1 MNKVVFFVFYLIP
14 GLILAQY
21 QITIDAFVLDYETG
35 QPIEYSEVGFDKK
48 SIVTLTDNE
57 GKFQLLYNDEL
68 VEDNDLFM
76 IKANGY
82 KSLNINAGQVYKFL
96 RNTNKFYLKPESPA
110 KKWSAEFYT
119 NDDSEFL
126 YGKVFSVSGPIQG
139 ATIQIK
145 DKLIESKSD
154 FDGYFSIKA
163 KRNDILIVNYLGMD
177 EKQILVDDMEDVY
190 VLLKTSAEI
199 LDEVVL
205 NSSKVIDKDVET
217 GYGKK
222 NKDAMGFSASTIT
235 AKDISPAAISL
246 VDVIK
251 GKFNGVQVGSN
262 QDMSPTGNKATIY
275 VRGGSLSINNSA
287 SAIFDV
293 DGMIYTETPDFLDPQ
308 QIESITLLRS
318 IGATNKYG
326 SEGRGGVFI
335 IKMNVLA
342 RGSAEI
348 INSALVKGNDYIE
361 VLPIFTN
368 DSISSYYIKELKSA
382 KTFTD
387 AKRIY
392 EQQKK
397 YINTL
402 SVPYYFECYEYFSNW
417 NKIYAYSILTSLA
430 SLAKDNPK
438 ALKALAFK
446 MEEIGKIEDA
456 KIIYQYLLDIRPND
470 EQSYRDLA
478 LIYKELG
485 ENAMAIDL
493 YSKILKKQ
501 IPMVD
506 MLGLEET
513 IANEAAEIYFKNINN
528 EVSFPKF
535 PVSTLRGLF
544 PEYIWKD
551 FGYDY
556 RIVFDWT
563 DPNIEFNVQFVN
575 PKNKY
580 FNWSHTVIDS
590 KANMIDEIQ
599 YGYNTEE
606 FIIDD
611 SDKGEW
617 IINIENFT
625 IENKENPTYLKYTVF
640 KNYGRPN
647 QIKKLMVINLGEIK
661 QKMTLDKL
669 LYYN

>member
-1 MNKVVFFVFYLIP
+1 MKRILFFLYYLIP

-21 QITIDAFVLDYETG
+21 QITIDASVLDYETK
-35 QPIEYSEVGFDKK
+35 QPIEYSEVGFYHKD
-48 SIVTLTDNE
+48 IITLTDNE

-68 VEDNDLFM
+68 VDDQDLF
-76 IKANGY
+76 IVRANGY
-82 KSLNINAGQVYKFL
+82 QSLNITASQVYKFL
-96 RNTNKFYLKPESPA
+96 RNTNKFYLKPQQPKYS
-110 KKWSAEFYT
+110 WNAEFYDD
-119 NDDSEFL
+119 DDSEFL

-139 ATIQIK
+139 ATIRVK
-145 DKLIESKSD
+145 NKLIESKSD
-154 FDGYFSIKA
+154 FEGYFTIKA
-163 KRNDILIVNYLGMD
+163 KPNDILVVNYLGMD
-177 EKQILVDDMEDVY
+177 EKQILVDDMNDVY
-190 VLLKTSAEI
+190 VLLKTNAEI

-205 NSSKVIDKDVET
+205 NSSKAIDKEVDT
-217 GYGKK
+217 GFGKK
-222 NKDAMGFSASTIT
+222 NKDAVGFSTSTIT
-235 AKDISPAAISL
+235 AKDISPAAITL

-251 GKFNGVQVGSN
+251 GKFAGVQVGSN

-348 INSALVKGNDYIE
+348 INSALIKGNDYSE
-361 VLPIFTN
+361 VLPIYTN
-368 DSISSYYIKELKSA
+368 DSIDSYYINELKAA
-382 KTFTD
+382 KTFIE
-387 AKRIY
+387 AKTIY

-402 SVPYYFECYEYFSNW
+402 SVPYYFECYDYFSSW
-417 NKIYAYSILTSLA
+417 DRSYAYSILTGLA

-446 MEEIGKIEDA
+446 MEEIGKLEDA
-456 KIIYQYLLDIRPND
+456 KIIYQYLLDIRPSD

-485 ENAMAIDL
+485 ENAMAVDL
-493 YSKILKKQ
+493 YTKMLKKE

-513 IANEAAEIYFKNINN
+513 IANEAAEIYFKNKNKTYL
-528 EVSFPKF
+528 SRF
-535 PVSTLRGLF
+535 PVSRLRGLF
-544 PEYIWKD
+544 PEYIWKE

-611 SDKGEW
+611 SEKGDW

-625 IENKENPTYLKYTVF
+625 IENNENPTYLKYTVF

-647 QIKKLMVINLGEIK
+647 QIKKLRVINLSK
-661 QKMTLDKL
+661 LNQKITLDKL

>member
-1 MNKVVFFVFYLIP
+1 MKRILFFLYYLIP

-21 QITIDAFVLDYETG
+21 QITIDASVLDYETK
-35 QPIEYSEVGFDKK
+35 QPIEYSEVGFYHKD
-48 SIVTLTDNE
+48 IITLTDNE

-68 VEDNDLFM
+68 VDDQDLF
-76 IKANGY
+76 IVRANGY
-82 KSLNINAGQVYKFL
+82 QSLNITASQVYRFL
-96 RNTNKFYLKPESPA
+96 RNTNKFYLKPQQP
-110 KKWSAEFYT
+110 KYTWNAEFYDD
-119 NDDSEFL
+119 DDSEFL

-139 ATIQIK
+139 ATIRVK
-145 DKLIESKSD
+145 NKLIESKSD
-154 FDGYFSIKA
+154 FEGYFTIKA
-163 KRNDILIVNYLGMD
+163 KPNDILVVNYLGMD
-177 EKQILVDDMEDVY
+177 EKQILVDDMNDVY
-190 VLLKTSAEI
+190 VLLKTNAEI

-205 NSSKVIDKDVET
+205 NSSKAIDKEVDT
-217 GYGKK
+217 GFGKK
-222 NKDAMGFSASTIT
+222 NKDAVGFSTSTIT
-235 AKDISPAAISL
+235 AKDISPAAITL

-251 GKFNGVQVGSN
+251 GKFAGVQVGSN

-348 INSALVKGNDYIE
+348 INSALIKGNDYSE
-361 VLPIFTN
+361 VLPIYTN
-368 DSISSYYIKELKSA
+368 DSIDSYYINELKAA
-382 KTFTD
+382 KTFIE
-387 AKRIY
+387 AKTIY

-402 SVPYYFECYEYFSNW
+402 SVPYYFECYDYFSSW
-417 NKIYAYSILTSLA
+417 DRSYAYSILTSLA

-446 MEEIGKIEDA
+446 MEEIGKLEDA
-456 KIIYQYLLDIRPND
+456 KIIYQYLLDIRPSD

-485 ENAMAIDL
+485 ENAMAVDL
-493 YSKILKKQ
+493 YTKMLKKE

-513 IANEAAEIYFKNINN
+513 IANEAAEIYFKNKNKTYL
-528 EVSFPKF
+528 SRF
-535 PVSTLRGLF
+535 PVSRLRGLF
-544 PEYIWKD
+544 PEYIWKE

-611 SDKGEW
+611 SEKGDW

-625 IENKENPTYLKYTVF
+625 IENNENPTYLKYTVF

-647 QIKKLMVINLGEIK
+647 QIKKLRVINLSK
-661 QKMTLDKL
+661 LNQKITLDKL

>member
-1 MNKVVFFVFYLIP
+1 MKRILFFLYYLIP

-21 QITIDAFVLDYETG
+21 QITIDASVLDYETK
-35 QPIEYSEVGFDKK
+35 QPIEYSEVGFYHKD
-48 SIVTLTDNE
+48 IITLTDNE

-68 VEDNDLFM
+68 VDDQDLF
-76 IKANGY
+76 IVRANGY
-82 KSLNINAGQVYKFL
+82 QSLNITASQVYKFL
-96 RNTNKFYLKPESPA
+96 RNTNKFYLKPQQT
-110 KKWSAEFYT
+110 KYTWNAEFYDD
-119 NDDSEFL
+119 DDSEFL

-139 ATIQIK
+139 ATIRVK
-145 DKLIESKSD
+145 NKLIESKSD
-154 FDGYFSIKA
+154 FEGYFTIKA
-163 KRNDILIVNYLGMD
+163 KPNDILVVNYLGMD
-177 EKQILVDDMEDVY
+177 EKQILVDDMNDVY
-190 VLLKTSAEI
+190 VLLKTNAEI

-205 NSSKVIDKDVET
+205 NSSKAIDKEVDT
-217 GYGKK
+217 GFGKK
-222 NKDAMGFSASTIT
+222 NKDAVGFSTSTIT
-235 AKDISPAAISL
+235 AKDISPAAITL

-251 GKFNGVQVGSN
+251 GKFAGVQVGSN

-348 INSALVKGNDYIE
+348 INSALIKGNDYSE
-361 VLPIFTN
+361 VLPIYTN
-368 DSISSYYIKELKSA
+368 DSIDSYYINELKAA
-382 KTFTD
+382 KTFIE
-387 AKRIY
+387 AKTIY

-402 SVPYYFECYEYFSNW
+402 SVPYYFECYDYFSSW
-417 NKIYAYSILTSLA
+417 DRSYAYSILTSLA
-430 SLAKDNPK
+430 SIAKDNPK

-446 MEEIGKIEDA
+446 MEEIGKLEDA
-456 KIIYQYLLDIRPND
+456 KIIYQYLLDIRPSD

-485 ENAMAIDL
+485 ENAMAVDL
-493 YSKILKKQ
+493 YTKMLKKE

-513 IANEAAEIYFKNINN
+513 IANEAAEIYFKNKNKTYL
-528 EVSFPKF
+528 SRF
-535 PVSTLRGLF
+535 PVSRLRGLF
-544 PEYIWKD
+544 PEYIWKE

-611 SDKGEW
+611 SEKGDW

-625 IENKENPTYLKYTVF
+625 IENNENPTYLKYTVF

-647 QIKKLMVINLGEIK
+647 QIKKLRVINLSK
-661 QKMTLDKL
+661 LNQKITLDKL

>member
-1 MNKVVFFVFYLIP
+1 MKRILFFLYYLIP

-21 QITIDAFVLDYETG
+21 QITIDASVLDYETK
-35 QPIEYSEVGFDKK
+35 QPIEYSEVGFYHKD
-48 SIVTLTDNE
+48 IITLTDNE

-68 VEDNDLFM
+68 VDDQDLFVVR
-76 IKANGY
+76 ANGY
-82 KSLNINAGQVYKFL
+82 QSLNITASQVYKFL
-96 RNTNKFYLKPESPA
+96 RNTNKFYLKPQQPKYS
-110 KKWSAEFYT
+110 WNAEFYDD
-119 NDDSEFL
+119 DDSEFL

-139 ATIQIK
+139 ATIRVK
-145 DKLIESKSD
+145 NKLIESKSD
-154 FDGYFSIKA
+154 FEGYFTIKA
-163 KRNDILIVNYLGMD
+163 KPNDILVVNYLGMD
-177 EKQILVDDMEDVY
+177 EKQILVDDMNDVY
-190 VLLKTSAEI
+190 VLLKTNAEI

-205 NSSKVIDKDVET
+205 NSSKAIDKEVDT
-217 GYGKK
+217 GFGKK
-222 NKDAMGFSASTIT
+222 NKDAVGFSTSTIT
-235 AKDISPAAISL
+235 AKDISPAAITL

-251 GKFNGVQVGSN
+251 GKFAGVQVGSN

-348 INSALVKGNDYIE
+348 INSALIKGNDYSE
-361 VLPIFTN
+361 VLPIYTN
-368 DSISSYYIKELKSA
+368 DSIDSYYIKELKSA
-382 KTFTD
+382 KTFIE
-387 AKRIY
+387 AKTIY

-402 SVPYYFECYEYFSNW
+402 SVPYYFECYDYFSSW
-417 NKIYAYSILTSLA
+417 DRSYAYSILTSLA

-446 MEEIGKIEDA
+446 MEEIGKLEDA
-456 KIIYQYLLDIRPND
+456 KIIYQYLLDIRPSD

-485 ENAMAIDL
+485 ENAMAVDL
-493 YSKILKKQ
+493 YTKMLKKE

-513 IANEAAEIYFKNINN
+513 IANEAAEIYFKNKNKTYL
-528 EVSFPKF
+528 SRF
-535 PVSTLRGLF
+535 PVSRLRGLF
-544 PEYIWKD
+544 PEYIWKE

-611 SDKGEW
+611 SEKGDW

-625 IENKENPTYLKYTVF
+625 IENNENPTYLKYTVF

-647 QIKKLMVINLGEIK
+647 QIKKLRVINLSK
-661 QKMTLDKL
+661 LNQKITLDKL

>member
-1 MNKVVFFVFYLIP
+1 MKRILFFLYYLIP

-21 QITIDAFVLDYETG
+21 QITIDASVLDYETK
-35 QPIEYSEVGFDKK
+35 QPIEYSEVGFYHKD
-48 SIVTLTDNE
+48 IITLTDNE

-68 VEDNDLFM
+68 VDDQDLF
-76 IKANGY
+76 IVRANGY
-82 KSLNINAGQVYKFL
+82 QSLNITASQVYKFL
-96 RNTNKFYLKPESPA
+96 RNTNKFYLKPQQPKDS
-110 KKWSAEFYT
+110 WNAEFYDY
-119 NDDSEFL
+119 DDSEFL

-139 ATIQIK
+139 ATIRVK
-145 DKLIESKSD
+145 NKLIESKSD
-154 FDGYFSIKA
+154 FEGYFTIKA
-163 KRNDILIVNYLGMD
+163 KPNDILVVNYLGMD
-177 EKQILVDDMEDVY
+177 EKQILVDDMNDVY
-190 VLLKTSAEI
+190 VLLKTNAEI

-205 NSSKVIDKDVET
+205 NSSKAIDKEVDT
-217 GYGKK
+217 GFGKK
-222 NKDAMGFSASTIT
+222 NKDAVGFSTSTIT
-235 AKDISPAAISL
+235 AKDISPAAITL

-251 GKFNGVQVGSN
+251 GKFAGVQVGSN

-348 INSALVKGNDYIE
+348 INSALIKGNDYSE
-361 VLPIFTN
+361 VLPIYTN
-368 DSISSYYIKELKSA
+368 DSIDSYYIKELKSA
-382 KTFTD
+382 KTFIE
-387 AKRIY
+387 AKTIY

-402 SVPYYFECYEYFSNW
+402 SVPYYFECYDYFSSW
-417 NKIYAYSILTSLA
+417 DRSYAYSILTSLA

-446 MEEIGKIEDA
+446 MEEIGKLEDA
-456 KIIYQYLLDIRPND
+456 KIVYQYLLDIRPSD

-485 ENAMAIDL
+485 ENAMAVDL
-493 YSKILKKQ
+493 YTKMLKKE

-513 IANEAAEIYFKNINN
+513 IANEAAEIYFKNKNKTYL
-528 EVSFPKF
+528 SRF
-535 PVSTLRGLF
+535 PVSRLRGLF
-544 PEYIWKD
+544 PEYIWKE

-611 SDKGEW
+611 SEKGDW

-625 IENKENPTYLKYTVF
+625 IENNENPTYLKYTVF

-647 QIKKLMVINLGEIK
+647 QIKKLRVINLSK
-661 QKMTLDKL
+661 LNQKITLDKL

>member
-1 MNKVVFFVFYLIP
+1 MKRILFFLYYLIP
-14 GLILAQY
+14 GVILAQY
-21 QITIDAFVLDYETG
+21 QITIDASVLDYETK
-35 QPIEYSEVGFDKK
+35 QPIEYSEVGFYHKD
-48 SIVTLTDNE
+48 IITLTDNE

-68 VEDNDLFM
+68 VDDQDLF
-76 IKANGY
+76 IVRANGY
-82 KSLNINAGQVYKFL
+82 QSLNITASQVYKFL
-96 RNTNKFYLKPESPA
+96 RNTNKFYLKPQQPKYS
-110 KKWSAEFYT
+110 WNAEFYDD
-119 NDDSEFL
+119 DDSEFL

-139 ATIQIK
+139 ATIRVK
-145 DKLIESKSD
+145 NKLIESKSD
-154 FDGYFSIKA
+154 FEGYFTIKA
-163 KRNDILIVNYLGMD
+163 KPNDILVVNYLGMD
-177 EKQILVDDMEDVY
+177 EKQILVDDMNDVY
-190 VLLKTSAEI
+190 VLLKTNAEI

-205 NSSKVIDKDVET
+205 NSSKAIDKEVDT
-217 GYGKK
+217 GFGKK
-222 NKDAMGFSASTIT
+222 NKDAVGFSTSTIT
-235 AKDISPAAISL
+235 AKDISPAAITL

-251 GKFNGVQVGSN
+251 GKFAGVQVGSN

-348 INSALVKGNDYIE
+348 INSALIKGNDYSE
-361 VLPIFTN
+361 VLPIYTN
-368 DSISSYYIKELKSA
+368 DSIDSYYIKELKSA
-382 KTFTD
+382 KTFIE
-387 AKRIY
+387 AKTIY

-402 SVPYYFECYEYFSNW
+402 SVPYYFECYDYFSSW
-417 NKIYAYSILTSLA
+417 DRSYAYSILTSLA

-438 ALKALAFK
+438 ALKALEFK
-446 MEEIGKIEDA
+446 MEEIGKLEDA
-456 KIIYQYLLDIRPND
+456 KIIYQYLLDIRPSD

-485 ENAMAIDL
+485 ENAMAVDL
-493 YSKILKKQ
+493 YTKMLKKE

-513 IANEAAEIYFKNINN
+513 IANEAAEIYFKNKNKTYL
-528 EVSFPKF
+528 SRF
-535 PVSTLRGLF
+535 PVSRLRGLF
-544 PEYIWKD
+544 PEYIWKE

-611 SDKGEW
+611 SEKGDW

-625 IENKENPTYLKYTVF
+625 IENNENPTYLKYTVF

-647 QIKKLMVINLGEIK
+647 QIKKLRVINLSK
-661 QKMTLDKL
+661 LNQKITLDKL

>member
-1 MNKVVFFVFYLIP
+1 MKRILFFLYYLIP

-21 QITIDAFVLDYETG
+21 QITIDASVLDYETK
-35 QPIEYSEVGFDKK
+35 QPIEYSEVGFYHKD
-48 SIVTLTDNE
+48 IITLTDNE

-68 VEDNDLFM
+68 VDDQDLF
-76 IKANGY
+76 IVRANGY
-82 KSLNINAGQVYKFL
+82 QSLNITASQVYKFL
-96 RNTNKFYLKPESPA
+96 RNTNKFYLKPQQP
-110 KKWSAEFYT
+110 KDKWNAEFYDD
-119 NDDSEFL
+119 DDSEFL

-139 ATIQIK
+139 ATIRVK
-145 DKLIESKSD
+145 NKLIESKSD
-154 FDGYFSIKA
+154 FEGYFTIKA
-163 KRNDILIVNYLGMD
+163 KPNDILVVNYLGMD
-177 EKQILVDDMEDVY
+177 EKQILVDDMNDVY
-190 VLLKTSAEI
+190 VLLKTNAEI

-205 NSSKVIDKDVET
+205 NSSKAIDKEVDT
-217 GYGKK
+217 GFGKK
-222 NKDAMGFSASTIT
+222 NKDAVGFSTSTIT
-235 AKDISPAAISL
+235 AKDISPAAITL

-251 GKFNGVQVGSN
+251 GKFAGVQVGSN

-348 INSALVKGNDYIE
+348 INSALIKGNDYSE
-361 VLPIFTN
+361 VLPIYTN
-368 DSISSYYIKELKSA
+368 DSIDSYYIKELKSA
-382 KTFTD
+382 KTFIE
-387 AKRIY
+387 AKTIY

-402 SVPYYFECYEYFSNW
+402 SVPYYFECYDYFSSW
-417 NKIYAYSILTSLA
+417 DRSYAYSILTSLA

-446 MEEIGKIEDA
+446 MEEIGKLEDA
-456 KIIYQYLLDIRPND
+456 KIIYQYLLDIRPSD

-485 ENAMAIDL
+485 ENAMAVDL
-493 YSKILKKQ
+493 YTKMLKKE

-513 IANEAAEIYFKNINN
+513 IANEAAEIYFKNKNKTYL
-528 EVSFPKF
+528 SRF
-535 PVSTLRGLF
+535 PVSRLRGLF
-544 PEYIWKD
+544 PEYIWKE

-611 SDKGEW
+611 SEKGDW

-625 IENKENPTYLKYTVF
+625 IENNENPTYLKYTVF

-647 QIKKLMVINLGEIK
+647 QIKKLRVINLSK
-661 QKMTLDKL
+661 LNQKITLDKL

>member
-1 MNKVVFFVFYLIP
+1 MKRILFFLYYLIP

-21 QITIDAFVLDYETG
+21 QITIDASVLDYETK
-35 QPIEYSEVGFDKK
+35 QPIEYSEVGFYHKD
-48 SIVTLTDNE
+48 IITLTDNE

-68 VEDNDLFM
+68 IDDQDLF
-76 IKANGY
+76 IVRANGY
-82 KSLNINAGQVYKFL
+82 QSLNITASHVYKFL
-96 RNTNKFYLKPESPA
+96 RNTNKFYLKPQQARDS
-110 KKWSAEFYT
+110 WNAEFYDD
-119 NDDSEFL
+119 DDSEFL

-139 ATIQIK
+139 ATIRVK
-145 DKLIESKSD
+145 NKLIESKSD
-154 FDGYFSIKA
+154 FEGYFTIKA
-163 KRNDILIVNYLGMD
+163 KPNDILVVNYLGMD
-177 EKQILVDDMEDVY
+177 EKQILVDDMNDVY
-190 VLLKTSAEI
+190 VLLKTNAEI

-205 NSSKVIDKDVET
+205 NSSKAIDKEVDT
-217 GYGKK
+217 GFGKK
-222 NKDAMGFSASTIT
+222 NKDAVGFSTSTIT
-235 AKDISPAAISL
+235 AKDISPAAITL

-251 GKFNGVQVGSN
+251 GKFAGVQVGSN

-348 INSALVKGNDYIE
+348 INSALIKGNDYSE
-361 VLPIFTN
+361 VLPIYTN
-368 DSISSYYIKELKSA
+368 DSIDSYYIKELKAA
-382 KTFTD
+382 KTFIE
-387 AKRIY
+387 AKTIY
-392 EQQKK
+392 EKQKK

-402 SVPYYFECYEYFSNW
+402 SVPYYFECYDYFSSW
-417 NKIYAYSILTSLA
+417 DRSYAYSILTSLA

-446 MEEIGKIEDA
+446 MEEIGKLEDA
-456 KIIYQYLLDIRPND
+456 KIIYQYLLDIRPSD

-485 ENAMAIDL
+485 ENAMAVDL
-493 YSKILKKQ
+493 YTKMLKKE

-513 IANEAAEIYFKNINN
+513 IANEAAEIYFKNKNKTYL
-528 EVSFPKF
+528 SRF
-535 PVSTLRGLF
+535 PVSRLRGLF
-544 PEYIWKD
+544 PEYIWKE

-611 SDKGEW
+611 SEKGDW

-625 IENKENPTYLKYTVF
+625 IENNENPTYLKYTVF

-647 QIKKLMVINLGEIK
+647 QIKKLRVINLSK
-661 QKMTLDKL
+661 LNQKITLDKL

>member
-1 MNKVVFFVFYLIP
+1 MKRILFFLYYLIP

-21 QITIDAFVLDYETG
+21 QITIDASVLDYETK
-35 QPIEYSEVGFDKK
+35 QPIEYSEVGFYHKD
-48 SIVTLTDNE
+48 IITLTDNE

-68 VEDNDLFM
+68 VDDQDLFVVR
-76 IKANGY
+76 ANGY
-82 KSLNINAGQVYKFL
+82 QSLNITASQVYKFL
-96 RNTNKFYLKPESPA
+96 RNTNKFYLKPQQT
-110 KKWSAEFYT
+110 KYTWNAEFYDD
-119 NDDSEFL
+119 DDSEFL

-139 ATIQIK
+139 ATIRVK
-145 DKLIESKSD
+145 NKLIESKSD
-154 FDGYFSIKA
+154 FEGYFTIKA
-163 KRNDILIVNYLGMD
+163 KPNDILVVNYLGMD
-177 EKQILVDDMEDVY
+177 EKQILVDDMNDVY
-190 VLLKTSAEI
+190 VLLKTNAEI

-205 NSSKVIDKDVET
+205 NSSKAIDKEVDT
-217 GYGKK
+217 GFGKK
-222 NKDAMGFSASTIT
+222 NKDAVGFSTSTIT
-235 AKDISPAAISL
+235 AKDISPAAITL

-251 GKFNGVQVGSN
+251 GKFAGVQVGSN

-348 INSALVKGNDYIE
+348 INSALIKGNDYSE
-361 VLPIFTN
+361 VLPIYTN
-368 DSISSYYIKELKSA
+368 DSIDSYYIKELKSA
-382 KTFTD
+382 KTFIE
-387 AKRIY
+387 AKTIY

-402 SVPYYFECYEYFSNW
+402 SVPSFFECYDYFSSW
-417 NKIYAYSILTSLA
+417 DRSYAYSILTSLA

-446 MEEIGKIEDA
+446 MEEIGKLEDA
-456 KIIYQYLLDIRPND
+456 KIIYQYLLDIRPSD

-485 ENAMAIDL
+485 ENAMAVDL
-493 YSKILKKQ
+493 YTKMLKKE

-513 IANEAAEIYFKNINN
+513 IANEAAEIYFKNKNKTYL
-528 EVSFPKF
+528 SRF
-535 PVSTLRGLF
+535 PVSRLRGLF
-544 PEYIWKD
+544 PEYIWKE

-611 SDKGEW
+611 SEKGDW

-625 IENKENPTYLKYTVF
+625 IENNENPTYLKYTVF

-647 QIKKLMVINLGEIK
+647 QIKKLRVINLSK
-661 QKMTLDKL
+661 LNQKITLDKL

>member
-1 MNKVVFFVFYLIP
+1 MKRILFFLYYLIP

-21 QITIDAFVLDYETG
+21 QITIDASVLDYETK
-35 QPIEYSEVGFDKK
+35 QPIEYSEVGFYHKD
-48 SIVTLTDNE
+48 IITLTDNE

-68 VEDNDLFM
+68 IDDQDLF
-76 IKANGY
+76 IVRANGY
-82 KSLNINAGQVYKFL
+82 KSLNINASQVYKFL
-96 RNTNKFYLKPESPA
+96 RNTNKFYLKPQQP
-110 KKWSAEFYT
+110 KYTWNAEFYDD
-119 NDDSEFL
+119 DDSEFL

-139 ATIQIK
+139 ATIRVK
-145 DKLIESKSD
+145 NKLIESKSD
-154 FDGYFSIKA
+154 FEGYFTIKA
-163 KRNDILIVNYLGMD
+163 KPNDILVVNYLGMD
-177 EKQILVDDMEDVY
+177 EKQILVDDMNDVY
-190 VLLKTSAEI
+190 VLLKTNAEI

-205 NSSKVIDKDVET
+205 NSSKAIDKEVDT
-217 GYGKK
+217 GFGKK
-222 NKDAMGFSASTIT
+222 NKDAVGFSTSTIT
-235 AKDISPAAISL
+235 AKDISPAAITL

-251 GKFNGVQVGSN
+251 GKFAGVQVGSN

-348 INSALVKGNDYIE
+348 INSALIKGNDYSE
-361 VLPIFTN
+361 VLPIYTN
-368 DSISSYYIKELKSA
+368 DSIDSYYIKELKSA
-382 KTFTD
+382 KTFIE
-387 AKRIY
+387 AKTIY

-402 SVPYYFECYEYFSNW
+402 SVPYYFECYDYFSSW
-417 NKIYAYSILTSLA
+417 DRSYAYSILTSLA

-446 MEEIGKIEDA
+446 MEEIGKLEDA
-456 KIIYQYLLDIRPND
+456 KIIYQYLLDIRPSD

-485 ENAMAIDL
+485 ENAMAVDL
-493 YSKILKKQ
+493 YTKMLKKE

-513 IANEAAEIYFKNINN
+513 IANEAAEIYFKNKNKTYL
-528 EVSFPKF
+528 SRF
-535 PVSTLRGLF
+535 PVSRLRGLF
-544 PEYIWKD
+544 PEYIWKE

-611 SDKGEW
+611 SEKGDW

-625 IENKENPTYLKYTVF
+625 IENNENPTYLKYTVF

-647 QIKKLMVINLGEIK
+647 QIKKLRVINLSK
-661 QKMTLDKL
+661 LNQKITLDKL

>member
-1 MNKVVFFVFYLIP
+1 MKRILFFLYYLIP

-21 QITIDAFVLDYETG
+21 QITIDASVLDYETK
-35 QPIEYSEVGFDKK
+35 QPIEYSEVGFYHKD
-48 SIVTLTDNE
+48 IITLTDNE

-68 VEDNDLFM
+68 VDDQDLFVVR
-76 IKANGY
+76 ANGY
-82 KSLNINAGQVYKFL
+82 QSLNITASQVYKFL
-96 RNTNKFYLKPESPA
+96 RNTNKFNLKPQQPKHS
-110 KKWSAEFYT
+110 WNRDFYDY
-119 NDDSEFL
+119 DDSEFL

-139 ATIQIK
+139 ATIRVK
-145 DKLIESKSD
+145 NKLIESKSD
-154 FDGYFSIKA
+154 FEGYFTIKA
-163 KRNDILIVNYLGMD
+163 KPNDILVVNYLGMD
-177 EKQILVDDMEDVY
+177 EKQILVDDMNDVY
-190 VLLKTSAEI
+190 VLLKTNAEI

-205 NSSKVIDKDVET
+205 NSSKAIDKEVDT
-217 GYGKK
+217 GFGKK
-222 NKDAMGFSASTIT
+222 NKDAVGFSTSTIT
-235 AKDISPAAISL
+235 AKDISPAAITL

-251 GKFNGVQVGSN
+251 GKFAGVQVGSN

-348 INSALVKGNDYIE
+348 INSALIKGNDYSE
-361 VLPIFTN
+361 VLPIYTN
-368 DSISSYYIKELKSA
+368 DSIDSYYINELKAA
-382 KTFTD
+382 KTFIE
-387 AKRIY
+387 AKTIY
-392 EQQKK
+392 EHQKK

-402 SVPYYFECYEYFSNW
+402 SVPYYFECYDYFSSW
-417 NKIYAYSILTSLA
+417 DRSYAYSILTSLA
-430 SLAKDNPK
+430 SLAKDNTK

-446 MEEIGKIEDA
+446 MEEIGKLEDA
-456 KIIYQYLLDIRPND
+456 KIIYQYLLDIRPSD

-485 ENAMAIDL
+485 ENAMAVDL
-493 YSKILKKQ
+493 YTKMLKKE

-513 IANEAAEIYFKNINN
+513 IANEAAEIYFKNKNKTYL
-528 EVSFPKF
+528 SRF
-535 PVSTLRGLF
+535 PVSRLRGLF
-544 PEYIWKD
+544 PEYIWKE

-611 SDKGEW
+611 SEKGDW

-625 IENKENPTYLKYTVF
+625 IENNENPTYLKYTVF

-647 QIKKLMVINLGEIK
+647 QIKKLRVINLSK
-661 QKMTLDKL
+661 LNQKITLDKL

>member
-1 MNKVVFFVFYLIP
+1 MKRILFFLYYLIP

-21 QITIDAFVLDYETG
+21 QITIDASVLDYETK
-35 QPIEYSEVGFDKK
+35 QPIEYSEVGFYHKD
-48 SIVTLTDNE
+48 IITLTDNE

-68 VEDNDLFM
+68 VDDQDLF
-76 IKANGY
+76 IVRANGY
-82 KSLNINAGQVYKFL
+82 QSLNITASQVYKFL
-96 RNTNKFYLKPESPA
+96 RNTNKFYLKPQKPKDS
-110 KKWSAEFYT
+110 WNTDFYDD
-119 NDDSEFL
+119 DDSEFL

-139 ATIQIK
+139 ATIRVK
-145 DKLIESKSD
+145 NKLIESKSD
-154 FDGYFSIKA
+154 FEGYFTIKA
-163 KRNDILIVNYLGMD
+163 KPNDILVVNYLGMD
-177 EKQILVDDMEDVY
+177 EKQILVDDMNDVY
-190 VLLKTSAEI
+190 VLLKTNAEI

-205 NSSKVIDKDVET
+205 NSSKAIDKEVDT
-217 GYGKK
+217 GFGKK
-222 NKDAMGFSASTIT
+222 NKDAVGFSTSTIT
-235 AKDISPAAISL
+235 AKDISPAAITL

-251 GKFNGVQVGSN
+251 GKFAGVQVGSN

-348 INSALVKGNDYIE
+348 INSALIKGNDYSE
-361 VLPIFTN
+361 VLPIYTN
-368 DSISSYYIKELKSA
+368 DSIDSYYIKELKSA
-382 KTFTD
+382 KTFIE
-387 AKRIY
+387 AKTIY

-402 SVPYYFECYEYFSNW
+402 SVPYYFECYDYFSSW
-417 NKIYAYSILTSLA
+417 DRSYAYSILTSLA

-446 MEEIGKIEDA
+446 MEEIGKLEDA
-456 KIIYQYLLDIRPND
+456 KIIYQYLLDIRPSD

-485 ENAMAIDL
+485 ENAMAVDL
-493 YSKILKKQ
+493 YTKMLKKE

-513 IANEAAEIYFKNINN
+513 IANEAAEIYFKNKNKTYL
-528 EVSFPKF
+528 SRF
-535 PVSTLRGLF
+535 PVSRLRGLF
-544 PEYIWKD
+544 PEYIWKE

-611 SDKGEW
+611 SEKGDW

-625 IENKENPTYLKYTVF
+625 IENNENPTYLKYTVF

-647 QIKKLMVINLGEIK
+647 QIKKLRVINLSK
-661 QKMTLDKL
+661 LNQKITLDKL

>member
-1 MNKVVFFVFYLIP
+1 MKRILFFLYYLIP

-21 QITIDAFVLDYETG
+21 QITIDASVLDYETK
-35 QPIEYSEVGFDKK
+35 QPIEYSEVGFYHKD
-48 SIVTLTDNE
+48 IITLTDNE

-68 VEDNDLFM
+68 VDDQDLFVVR
-76 IKANGY
+76 ANGY
-82 KSLNINAGQVYKFL
+82 QSLNITASQVYKFL
-96 RNTNKFYLKPESPA
+96 RNTNKFYLKPQQPKYS
-110 KKWSAEFYT
+110 WNAEFYDD
-119 NDDSEFL
+119 DDSEFL

-139 ATIQIK
+139 ATIRVK
-145 DKLIESKSD
+145 NKLIESKSD
-154 FDGYFSIKA
+154 FEGYFTIKA
-163 KRNDILIVNYLGMD
+163 KPNDILVVNYLGMD
-177 EKQILVDDMEDVY
+177 EKQILVDDMNDVY
-190 VLLKTSAEI
+190 VLLKTNAEI

-205 NSSKVIDKDVET
+205 NSSKAIDKEVDT
-217 GYGKK
+217 GFGKK
-222 NKDAMGFSASTIT
+222 NKDAVGFSTSTIT
-235 AKDISPAAISL
+235 AKDISPAAITL

-251 GKFNGVQVGSN
+251 GKFAGVQVGSN

-348 INSALVKGNDYIE
+348 INSALIKGNDYSE
-361 VLPIFTN
+361 VLPIYTN
-368 DSISSYYIKELKSA
+368 DSIDSYYINELKAA
-382 KTFTD
+382 KTFIE
-387 AKRIY
+387 AKTIY

-402 SVPYYFECYEYFSNW
+402 SVPYYFECYDYFSSW
-417 NKIYAYSILTSLA
+417 DRSYAYSILTSLA

-446 MEEIGKIEDA
+446 MEEIGKLEDA
-456 KIIYQYLLDIRPND
+456 KIIYQYLLDIRPSD

-485 ENAMAIDL
+485 ENAMAVDL
-493 YSKILKKQ
+493 YTKMLKKE

-513 IANEAAEIYFKNINN
+513 IANEAAEIYFKNKNKTYL
-528 EVSFPKF
+528 SRF
-535 PVSTLRGLF
+535 PVSRLRGLF
-544 PEYIWKD
+544 PEYIWKE

-611 SDKGEW
+611 SEKGDW

-625 IENKENPTYLKYTVF
+625 IENNENPTYLKYTVF

-647 QIKKLMVINLGEIK
+647 QIKKLRVINLSK
-661 QKMTLDKL
+661 LNQKITLDKL

>member
-1 MNKVVFFVFYLIP
+1 
-14 GLILAQY
+14 
-21 QITIDAFVLDYETG
+21 
-35 QPIEYSEVGFDKK
+35 
-48 SIVTLTDNE
+48 
-57 GKFQLLYNDEL
+57 
-68 VEDNDLFM
+68 
-76 IKANGY
+76 
-82 KSLNINAGQVYKFL
+82 
-96 RNTNKFYLKPESPA
+96 
-110 KKWSAEFYT
+110 
-119 NDDSEFL
+119 
-126 YGKVFSVSGPIQG
+126 
-139 ATIQIK
+139 
-145 DKLIESKSD
+145 
-154 FDGYFSIKA
+154 
-163 KRNDILIVNYLGMD
+163 MD
-177 EKQILVDDMEDVY
+177 EKQILVDDMNDVY
-190 VLLKTSAEI
+190 VLLKTNAEI

-205 NSSKVIDKDVET
+205 NSSKAIDKEVDT
-217 GYGKK
+217 GFGKK
-222 NKDAMGFSASTIT
+222 NKDAVGFSTSTIT
-235 AKDISPAAISL
+235 AKDISPAAITL

-251 GKFNGVQVGSN
+251 GKFAGVQVGSN

-348 INSALVKGNDYIE
+348 INSALIKGNDYSE
-361 VLPIFTN
+361 VLPIYTN
-368 DSISSYYIKELKSA
+368 DSIDSYYINELKAA
-382 KTFTD
+382 KTFIE
-387 AKRIY
+387 AKTIY

-402 SVPYYFECYEYFSNW
+402 SVPYYFECYDYFSSLDRS
-417 NKIYAYSILTSLA
+417 YAYSILTSLA

-446 MEEIGKIEDA
+446 MEEIGKLEDA
-456 KIIYQYLLDIRPND
+456 KIIYQYLLDIRPSD

-485 ENAMAIDL
+485 ENAMAVDL
-493 YSKILKKQ
+493 YTKMLKKE

-513 IANEAAEIYFKNINN
+513 IANEAAEIYFKNKNKTYL
-528 EVSFPKF
+528 SRF
-535 PVSTLRGLF
+535 PVSRLRGLF
-544 PEYIWKD
+544 PEYIWKE

-611 SDKGEW
+611 SEKGDW

-625 IENKENPTYLKYTVF
+625 IENNENPTYLKYTVF

-647 QIKKLMVINLGEIK
+647 QIKKLRVINLSK
-661 QKMTLDKL
+661 LNQKITLDKL

>member
-1 MNKVVFFVFYLIP
+1 VKRILFFLYYLIP

-21 QITIDAFVLDYETG
+21 QITIDASVLDYETK
-35 QPIEYSEVGFDKK
+35 QPIEYSEVGFYHKD
-48 SIVTLTDNE
+48 IITLTDNE

-68 VEDNDLFM
+68 VDDQDLF
-76 IKANGY
+76 IVRANGY
-82 KSLNINAGQVYKFL
+82 QSLNITASQVYKFL
-96 RNTNKFYLKPESPA
+96 RNTNKFYLKPQQPKYS
-110 KKWSAEFYT
+110 WNAEFYDD
-119 NDDSEFL
+119 DDSEFL

-139 ATIQIK
+139 ATIRVK
-145 DKLIESKSD
+145 NKLIESKSD
-154 FDGYFSIKA
+154 FEGYFTIKA
-163 KRNDILIVNYLGMD
+163 KPNDILVVNYLGMD
-177 EKQILVDDMEDVY
+177 EKQILVDDMNDVY
-190 VLLKTSAEI
+190 VLLKTNAEI

-205 NSSKVIDKDVET
+205 NSSKAIDKEVDT
-217 GYGKK
+217 GFGKK
-222 NKDAMGFSASTIT
+222 NKDAVGFSTSTIT
-235 AKDISPAAISL
+235 AKDISPAAITL

-251 GKFNGVQVGSN
+251 GKFAGVQVGSN

-348 INSALVKGNDYIE
+348 INSALIKGNDYSE
-361 VLPIFTN
+361 VLPIYTN
-368 DSISSYYIKELKSA
+368 DSIDSYYIKELKSA
-382 KTFTD
+382 KTFIE
-387 AKRIY
+387 AKTIY

-402 SVPYYFECYEYFSNW
+402 SVPYYFECYDYFSSW
-417 NKIYAYSILTSLA
+417 DRSYAYSILTSLA

-446 MEEIGKIEDA
+446 MEEIGKLEDA
-456 KIIYQYLLDIRPND
+456 KIIYQYLLDIRPSD

-485 ENAMAIDL
+485 ENAMAVDL
-493 YSKILKKQ
+493 YTKMLKKE

-513 IANEAAEIYFKNINN
+513 IANEAAEIYFKNKNKTYL
-528 EVSFPKF
+528 SRF
-535 PVSTLRGLF
+535 PVSRLRGLF
-544 PEYIWKD
+544 PEYIWKE

-611 SDKGEW
+611 SEKGDW

-625 IENKENPTYLKYTVF
+625 IENNENPTYLKYTVF

-647 QIKKLMVINLGEIK
+647 QIKKLRVINLSK
-661 QKMTLDKL
+661 LNQKITLDKL

>member
-1 MNKVVFFVFYLIP
+1 MKRILFFLYYLIP

-21 QITIDAFVLDYETG
+21 QITIDASVLDYETK
-35 QPIEYSEVGFDKK
+35 QPIEYSEVGFYHKD
-48 SIVTLTDNE
+48 IITLTDNE

-68 VEDNDLFM
+68 VDDQDLF
-76 IKANGY
+76 IVRANGY
-82 KSLNINAGQVYKFL
+82 QSLNITASQVYKFL
-96 RNTNKFYLKPESPA
+96 RNTNKFYLKPQQT
-110 KKWSAEFYT
+110 KYTWNAEFYDD
-119 NDDSEFL
+119 DDSEFL

-139 ATIQIK
+139 ATIRVK
-145 DKLIESKSD
+145 NKLIESKSD
-154 FDGYFSIKA
+154 FEGYFTIKA
-163 KRNDILIVNYLGMD
+163 KPNDILVVNYLGMD
-177 EKQILVDDMEDVY
+177 EKQILVDDMNDVY
-190 VLLKTSAEI
+190 VLLKTNAEI

-205 NSSKVIDKDVET
+205 NSSKAIDKEVDT
-217 GYGKK
+217 GFGKK
-222 NKDAMGFSASTIT
+222 NKDAVGFSTSTIT
-235 AKDISPAAISL
+235 AKDISPAAITL

-251 GKFNGVQVGSN
+251 GKFAGVQVGSN

-348 INSALVKGNDYIE
+348 INSALIKGNDYSE
-361 VLPIFTN
+361 VLPIYTN
-368 DSISSYYIKELKSA
+368 DSIDSYYIKELKSA
-382 KTFTD
+382 KTFIE
-387 AKRIY
+387 AKTIY

-402 SVPYYFECYEYFSNW
+402 SVPYYFECYDYFSRW
-417 NKIYAYSILTSLA
+417 DRSYAYSILTSLA

-446 MEEIGKIEDA
+446 MEEIGKLEDA
-456 KIIYQYLLDIRPND
+456 KIIYQYLLDIRPSD

-485 ENAMAIDL
+485 ENAMAVDL
-493 YSKILKKQ
+493 YTKMLKKE

-513 IANEAAEIYFKNINN
+513 IANEAAEIYFKNKNKTYL
-528 EVSFPKF
+528 SRF
-535 PVSTLRGLF
+535 PVSRLRGLF
-544 PEYIWKD
+544 PEYIWKE

-611 SDKGEW
+611 SEKGDW

-625 IENKENPTYLKYTVF
+625 IENNENPTYLKYTVF

-647 QIKKLMVINLGEIK
+647 QIKKLRVINLSK
-661 QKMTLDKL
+661 LNQKITLDKL

>member
-1 MNKVVFFVFYLIP
+1 MKRILFFLYYLIP

-21 QITIDAFVLDYETG
+21 QITIDASVLDYETK
-35 QPIEYSEVGFDKK
+35 QPIEYSEVGFYHKDV
-48 SIVTLTDNE
+48 ITLTDNQ

-68 VEDNDLFM
+68 IDDQDLF
-76 IKANGY
+76 IVRANGY
-82 KSLNINAGQVYKFL
+82 QSLNINAGQVYKFL
-96 RNTNKFYLKPESPA
+96 RNTNKFYLKPQQPKYS
-110 KKWSAEFYT
+110 WNAEFYDD
-119 NDDSEFL
+119 DDSEFL

-139 ATIQIK
+139 ATIRVK
-145 DKLIESKSD
+145 NKLIESKSD
-154 FDGYFSIKA
+154 FEGYFTIKA
-163 KRNDILIVNYLGMD
+163 KPNDILVVNYLGMD
-177 EKQILVDDMEDVY
+177 EKQILVDDMNDVY
-190 VLLKTSAEI
+190 VLLKTNAEI

-205 NSSKVIDKDVET
+205 NSSKAIDKEVDT
-217 GYGKK
+217 GFGKK
-222 NKDAMGFSASTIT
+222 NKDAVGFSTSTIT
-235 AKDISPAAISL
+235 AKDISPAAITL

-251 GKFNGVQVGSN
+251 GKFAGVQVGSN

-348 INSALVKGNDYIE
+348 INSALIKGNDYSE
-361 VLPIFTN
+361 VLPIYTN
-368 DSISSYYIKELKSA
+368 DSIDSYYINELKAA
-382 KTFTD
+382 KTFIE
-387 AKRIY
+387 AKTIY

-402 SVPYYFECYEYFSNW
+402 SVPYYFECYDYFSSW
-417 NKIYAYSILTSLA
+417 DRSYAYSILTSLA

-446 MEEIGKIEDA
+446 MEEIGKLEDA
-456 KIIYQYLLDIRPND
+456 KIIYQYLLDIRPSD

-485 ENAMAIDL
+485 ENAMAVDL
-493 YSKILKKQ
+493 YTKMLKKE

-513 IANEAAEIYFKNINN
+513 IANEAAEIYFKNKNKTYL
-528 EVSFPKF
+528 SRF
-535 PVSTLRGLF
+535 PVSRLRGLF
-544 PEYIWKD
+544 PEYIWKE

-611 SDKGEW
+611 SEKGDW

-625 IENKENPTYLKYTVF
+625 IENNENPTYLKYTVF

-647 QIKKLMVINLGEIK
+647 QIKKLRVINLSK
-661 QKMTLDKL
+661 LNQKITLDKL

>member
-1 MNKVVFFVFYLIP
+1 MKRILFFLYYLIP

-21 QITIDAFVLDYETG
+21 QITIDASVLDYETK
-35 QPIEYSEVGFDKK
+35 QPIEYSEVGFYHKD
-48 SIVTLTDNE
+48 IITLTDNE

-68 VEDNDLFM
+68 VDDQDLF
-76 IKANGY
+76 IVRANGY
-82 KSLNINAGQVYKFL
+82 QSLNITASQVYRFL
-96 RNTNKFYLKPESPA
+96 RNTNKFYLKPQQP
-110 KKWSAEFYT
+110 KDKWNAEFYDD
-119 NDDSEFL
+119 DDSEFL

-139 ATIQIK
+139 ATIRVK
-145 DKLIESKSD
+145 NKLIESKSD
-154 FDGYFSIKA
+154 FEGYFTIKA
-163 KRNDILIVNYLGMD
+163 KPNDILVVNYLGMD
-177 EKQILVDDMEDVY
+177 EKQILVDDMNDVY
-190 VLLKTSAEI
+190 VLLKTNAEI

-205 NSSKVIDKDVET
+205 NSSKAIDKEVDT
-217 GYGKK
+217 GFGKK
-222 NKDAMGFSASTIT
+222 NKDAVGFSTSTIT
-235 AKDISPAAISL
+235 AKDISPAAITL

-251 GKFNGVQVGSN
+251 GKFAGVQVGSN

-308 QIESITLLRS
+308 QIESINLLRS

-335 IKMNVLA
+335 IKMNEVA

-348 INSALVKGNDYIE
+348 INSALIKGNDYSE
-361 VLPIFTN
+361 VLPIYTN
-368 DSISSYYIKELKSA
+368 DSIDSYYIKELKSA
-382 KTFTD
+382 KTFIE
-387 AKRIY
+387 AKTIY

-402 SVPYYFECYEYFSNW
+402 SVPYYFECYDYFSSW
-417 NKIYAYSILTSLA
+417 DRSYAYSILTSLA
-430 SLAKDNPK
+430 SLAKDNTK

-446 MEEIGKIEDA
+446 MEEIGKLEDA
-456 KIIYQYLLDIRPND
+456 KIIYQYLLDIRPSD

-485 ENAMAIDL
+485 ENAMAVDL
-493 YSKILKKQ
+493 YTKMLKKE

-513 IANEAAEIYFKNINN
+513 IANEAAEIYFKNKNKTYL
-528 EVSFPKF
+528 SRF
-535 PVSTLRGLF
+535 PVSRLRGLF
-544 PEYIWKD
+544 PEYIWKE

-611 SDKGEW
+611 SEKGDW

-625 IENKENPTYLKYTVF
+625 IENNENPTYLKYTVF

-647 QIKKLMVINLGEIK
+647 QIKKLRVINLSK
-661 QKMTLDKL
+661 LNQKITLDKL

>member
-1 MNKVVFFVFYLIP
+1 MKRILFFLYYLIP

-21 QITIDAFVLDYETG
+21 QITIDASVLDYETK
-35 QPIEYSEVGFDKK
+35 QPIEYSEVGFYHKD
-48 SIVTLTDNE
+48 IITLTDNE

-68 VEDNDLFM
+68 VDDQDLFVVR
-76 IKANGY
+76 ANGY
-82 KSLNINAGQVYKFL
+82 QSLNITASQVYKFL
-96 RNTNKFYLKPESPA
+96 RNTNKFYLKPQQPKYS
-110 KKWSAEFYT
+110 WNAEFYDD
-119 NDDSEFL
+119 DDSEFL

-139 ATIQIK
+139 ATIRVK
-145 DKLIESKSD
+145 NKLIESKSD
-154 FDGYFSIKA
+154 FEGYFTIKA
-163 KRNDILIVNYLGMD
+163 KPNDILVVNYLGMD
-177 EKQILVDDMEDVY
+177 EKQILVDDMNDVY
-190 VLLKTSAEI
+190 VLLKTNAEI

-205 NSSKVIDKDVET
+205 NSSKAIDKEVDT
-217 GYGKK
+217 GFGKK
-222 NKDAMGFSASTIT
+222 NKDAVGFSTSTIT
-235 AKDISPAAISL
+235 AKDISPAAITL

-251 GKFNGVQVGSN
+251 GKFAGVQVGSN

-348 INSALVKGNDYIE
+348 INSALIKGNDYSE
-361 VLPIFTN
+361 VLPIYTN
-368 DSISSYYIKELKSA
+368 DSIDSYYINELKAA
-382 KTFTD
+382 KTFIE
-387 AKRIY
+387 AKTIY

-402 SVPYYFECYEYFSNW
+402 SVPYYFECYDYFSSW
-417 NKIYAYSILTSLA
+417 DRSYAYSILTSLA

-446 MEEIGKIEDA
+446 MEEIGKLEDA
-456 KIIYQYLLDIRPND
+456 KIIYQYLLDIRPSD

-485 ENAMAIDL
+485 ENAMAVDL
-493 YSKILKKQ
+493 YTKMLKKE

-513 IANEAAEIYFKNINN
+513 IANEAAEIYFKNKNKTYL
-528 EVSFPKF
+528 SRF
-535 PVSTLRGLF
+535 PVSRLRGLF
-544 PEYIWKD
+544 PEYIWKE

-611 SDKGEW
+611 SEKGDW

-625 IENKENPTYLKYTVF
+625 IEDNENPTYLKYTVF

-647 QIKKLMVINLGEIK
+647 QIKKLRVINLSK
-661 QKMTLDKL
+661 LNQKITLDKL

>member
-1 MNKVVFFVFYLIP
+1 MKRILFFLYYLIP

-21 QITIDAFVLDYETG
+21 QITIDASVLDYETK
-35 QPIEYSEVGFDKK
+35 QPIEYSEVGFYHKD
-48 SIVTLTDNE
+48 IITLTDNE

-68 VEDNDLFM
+68 VDDQDLFVVR
-76 IKANGY
+76 ANGY
-82 KSLNINAGQVYKFL
+82 QSLNITASQVYKFL
-96 RNTNKFYLKPESPA
+96 RNTNKFYLKPQQPKDS
-110 KKWSAEFYT
+110 WNAEFYDD
-119 NDDSEFL
+119 DDSEFL

-139 ATIQIK
+139 ATIRVK
-145 DKLIESKSD
+145 NKLIESKSD
-154 FDGYFSIKA
+154 FEGYFTIKA
-163 KRNDILIVNYLGMD
+163 KPNDILVVNYLGMD
-177 EKQILVDDMEDVY
+177 EKQILVDDMNDVY
-190 VLLKTSAEI
+190 VLLKTNAEI

-205 NSSKVIDKDVET
+205 NSSKAIDKEVDT
-217 GYGKK
+217 GFGKK
-222 NKDAMGFSASTIT
+222 NKDAVGFSTSTIT
-235 AKDISPAAISL
+235 AKDISPAAITL

-251 GKFNGVQVGSN
+251 GKFAGVQVGSN

-348 INSALVKGNDYIE
+348 INSALIKGNDYSE
-361 VLPIFTN
+361 VLPIYTN
-368 DSISSYYIKELKSA
+368 DSIDSYYINELKAA
-382 KTFTD
+382 KTFIE
-387 AKRIY
+387 AKTIY

-402 SVPYYFECYEYFSNW
+402 SVPYYFECYDYFSSW
-417 NKIYAYSILTSLA
+417 DRSYAYSILTSLA

-446 MEEIGKIEDA
+446 MEEIGKLEDA
-456 KIIYQYLLDIRPND
+456 KIIYQYLLDIRPSD

-485 ENAMAIDL
+485 ENAMAVDL
-493 YSKILKKQ
+493 YTKMLKKE

-513 IANEAAEIYFKNINN
+513 IANEAAEIYFKNKNKTYL
-528 EVSFPKF
+528 SRF
-535 PVSTLRGLF
+535 PVSRLRGLF
-544 PEYIWKD
+544 PEYIWKE

-611 SDKGEW
+611 SEKGDW

-625 IENKENPTYLKYTVF
+625 IENNENPTYLKYTVF

-647 QIKKLMVINLGEIK
+647 QIKKLRVINLSK
-661 QKMTLDKL
+661 LNQKITLDKL

>member
-1 MNKVVFFVFYLIP
+1 MKRILFFLYYLIP
-14 GLILAQY
+14 GVILAQY
-21 QITIDAFVLDYETG
+21 QITIDASVLDYETK
-35 QPIEYSEVGFDKK
+35 QPIEYSEVGFYHKD
-48 SIVTLTDNE
+48 IITLTDNE

-68 VEDNDLFM
+68 IDDQDFFIVR
-76 IKANGY
+76 ANGY
-82 KSLNINAGQVYKFL
+82 QSLNITASQVYKFL
-96 RNTNKFYLKPESPA
+96 RNTNKFYLKPQQPKYS
-110 KKWSAEFYT
+110 WNAEFYDD
-119 NDDSEFL
+119 DDSEFL

-139 ATIQIK
+139 ATIRVK
-145 DKLIESKSD
+145 NKLIESKSD
-154 FDGYFSIKA
+154 FEGYFTIKA
-163 KRNDILIVNYLGMD
+163 KPNDILVVNYLGMD
-177 EKQILVDDMEDVY
+177 EKQILVDDMNDVY
-190 VLLKTSAEI
+190 VLLKTNAEI

-205 NSSKVIDKDVET
+205 NSSKAIDKEVDT
-217 GYGKK
+217 GFGKK
-222 NKDAMGFSASTIT
+222 NKDAVGFSTSTIT
-235 AKDISPAAISL
+235 AKDISPAAITL

-251 GKFNGVQVGSN
+251 GKFAGVQVGSN

-348 INSALVKGNDYIE
+348 INSALIKGNDYSE
-361 VLPIFTN
+361 VLPIYTN
-368 DSISSYYIKELKSA
+368 DSIDSYYIKELKSA
-382 KTFTD
+382 KTFIE
-387 AKRIY
+387 AKTIY

-402 SVPYYFECYEYFSNW
+402 SVPYYFECYDYFSNW
-417 NKIYAYSILTSLA
+417 DRSYAYSILTGLA

-446 MEEIGKIEDA
+446 MEELGKLEDA
-456 KIIYQYLLDIRPND
+456 KIVYQYLLDIRPSD

-485 ENAMAIDL
+485 ENAIAVDL
-493 YSKILKKQ
+493 YTKILKKE

-513 IANEAAEIYFKNINN
+513 IANEAAEIYFKNKNKTYASIL
-528 EVSFPKF
+528 
-535 PVSTLRGLF
+535 PVSKLRGLF

-611 SDKGEW
+611 SEKGDW

-625 IENKENPTYLKYTVF
+625 IENNENPTYLKYTVF

-647 QIKKLMVINLGEIK
+647 QIKKLRVINLSK
-661 QKMTLDKL
+661 LNQKITLDKL

>member
-1 MNKVVFFVFYLIP
+1 MPL
-14 GLILAQY
+14 Q
-21 QITIDAFVLDYETG
+21 
-35 QPIEYSEVGFDKK
+35 
-48 SIVTLTDNE
+48 VTAD
-57 GKFQLLYNDEL
+57 QL
-68 VEDNDLFM
+68 
-76 IKANGY
+76 
-82 KSLNINAGQVYKFL
+82 YKFL
-96 RNTNKFYLKPESPA
+96 RNTNKFYLK
-110 KKWSAEFYT
+110 
-119 NDDSEFL
+119 NDDSSNNWDTEFYLDDNTEFL
-126 YGKVFSVSGPIQG
+126 FGKVFSVSGPIQG
-139 ATIQIK
+139 ATVRIK
-145 DKLIESKSD
+145 NTLIESKSD
-154 FDGYFSIKA
+154 FEGYFSIKA
-163 KRNDILIVNYLGMD
+163 KLNDILIVNYLGMD
-177 EKQILVDDMEDVY
+177 EKQIFIEDLDDVY

-205 NSSKVIDKDVET
+205 NSTKKSDNKVDT

-222 NKDAMGFSASTIT
+222 NKDAMGFSASTLT
-235 AKDISPAAISL
+235 SKDISPAAISI

-251 GKFNGVQVGSN
+251 GKFAGVQVGSN
-262 QDMSPTGNKATIY
+262 QDMSSTGNKQRIY

-318 IGATNKYG
+318 LGATNKYG

-348 INSALVKGNDYIE
+348 VDSALVKGNDYTE
-361 VLPIFTN
+361 ELPGIVK
-368 DSISSYYIKELKSA
+368 DSIDSYYINELKASKSFIEA
-382 KTFTD
+382 KKIFNN
-387 AKRIY
+387 
-392 EQQKK
+392 QKT
-397 YINTL
+397 YVNTL
-402 SVPYYFECYEYFSNW
+402 SIPYYFECYNYFSKW
-417 NKIYAYSILTSLA
+417 NKNFAYSILTALA
-430 SLAKDNPK
+430 PLAKNNPK

-446 MEEIGKIEDA
+446 MEEIGKLEDA
-456 KIIYQYLLDIRPND
+456 KIVYQYLMKIRPND

-478 LIYKELG
+478 LIYKELQDFP
-485 ENAMAIDL
+485 MATEL
-493 YSKILKKQ
+493 YSKILNKS
-501 IPMVD
+501 ISAVD

-513 IANEAAEIYFKNINN
+513 IANEAAEMYFNN
-528 EVSFPKF
+528 KSKAYLSKF
-535 PVSTLRGLF
+535 PVNNLKGLF
-544 PEYIWKD
+544 PEYIWNS

-590 KANMIDEIQ
+590 RDNMIDEIQ

-617 IINIENFT
+617 LINIENFT
-625 IENKENPTYLKYTVF
+625 IENQDNPTYLKYTVY

-647 QIKKLMVINLGEIK
+647 QIKKVMVINLSEVK
-661 QKMTLDKL
+661 QKINLDKL
-669 LYYN
+669 MYYN

>member
-1 MNKVVFFVFYLIP
+1 MKRILFFLYYLIP

-21 QITIDAFVLDYETG
+21 QITIDASVLDYETK
-35 QPIEYSEVGFDKK
+35 QPIEYSEVGFYHKD
-48 SIVTLTDNE
+48 IITLTDNE

-68 VEDNDLFM
+68 VDDQDLF
-76 IKANGY
+76 IVRANGY
-82 KSLNINAGQVYKFL
+82 QSLNITASQVYKFL
-96 RNTNKFYLKPESPA
+96 RNTNKFYLKPQQS
-110 KKWSAEFYT
+110 KYSWNAEFYDD
-119 NDDSEFL
+119 DDSEFL

-139 ATIQIK
+139 ATIRVK
-145 DKLIESKSD
+145 NKLIESKSD
-154 FDGYFSIKA
+154 FEGYFTIKA
-163 KRNDILIVNYLGMD
+163 KPNDILVVNYLGMD
-177 EKQILVDDMEDVY
+177 EKQILVDDMNDVY
-190 VLLKTSAEI
+190 VLLKTNAEI

-205 NSSKVIDKDVET
+205 NSSKAIDKEVDT
-217 GYGKK
+217 GFGKK
-222 NKDAMGFSASTIT
+222 NKDAVGFSTSTIT
-235 AKDISPAAISL
+235 AKDISPAAITL

-251 GKFNGVQVGSN
+251 GKFAGVQVGSN

-348 INSALVKGNDYIE
+348 INSALIKGNDYSE
-361 VLPIFTN
+361 VLPIYTN
-368 DSISSYYIKELKSA
+368 DSIDSYYIKELKAA
-382 KTFTD
+382 KTFIE
-387 AKRIY
+387 AKTIY

-402 SVPYYFECYEYFSNW
+402 SVPYYFECYDYFSSW
-417 NKIYAYSILTSLA
+417 DRSYAYSILTSLA

-446 MEEIGKIEDA
+446 MEEIGKLEDA
-456 KIIYQYLLDIRPND
+456 KIIYQYLLDIRPSD

-485 ENAMAIDL
+485 ENAMAVDL
-493 YSKILKKQ
+493 YTKMLKKE

-513 IANEAAEIYFKNINN
+513 IANEAAEIYFKNKNKTYL
-528 EVSFPKF
+528 SRF
-535 PVSTLRGLF
+535 PVSRLRGLF
-544 PEYIWKD
+544 PEYIWKE

-611 SDKGEW
+611 SEKGDW

-625 IENKENPTYLKYTVF
+625 IENNENPTYLKYTVF

-647 QIKKLMVINLGEIK
+647 QIKKLRVINLSK
-661 QKMTLDKL
+661 LNQKITLDKL

>member
-1 MNKVVFFVFYLIP
+1 MKRILFFLYYLIP

-21 QITIDAFVLDYETG
+21 QITIDASVLDYETK
-35 QPIEYSEVGFDKK
+35 QPIEYSEVGFYHKD
-48 SIVTLTDNE
+48 IITLTDNE

-68 VEDNDLFM
+68 VDDQDLF
-76 IKANGY
+76 IVRANGY
-82 KSLNINAGQVYKFL
+82 QSLNITASQVYKFL
-96 RNTNKFYLKPESPA
+96 RNTNKFYLKPQEP
-110 KKWSAEFYT
+110 KDKWNAEFYDD
-119 NDDSEFL
+119 DDSEFL

-139 ATIQIK
+139 ATIRVK
-145 DKLIESKSD
+145 NKLIESKSD
-154 FDGYFSIKA
+154 FEGYFTIKA
-163 KRNDILIVNYLGMD
+163 KPNDILVVNYLGMD
-177 EKQILVDDMEDVY
+177 EKQILVDDMNDVY
-190 VLLKTSAEI
+190 VLLKTNAEI

-205 NSSKVIDKDVET
+205 NSSKAIDKEVDT
-217 GYGKK
+217 GFGKK
-222 NKDAMGFSASTIT
+222 NKDAVGFSTSTIT
-235 AKDISPAAISL
+235 AKDISPAAITL

-251 GKFNGVQVGSN
+251 GKFAGVQVGSN

-348 INSALVKGNDYIE
+348 INSALIKGNDYSE
-361 VLPIFTN
+361 VLPIYTN
-368 DSISSYYIKELKSA
+368 DSIDSYYIKELKAA
-382 KTFTD
+382 KTFIE
-387 AKRIY
+387 AKTIY

-402 SVPYYFECYEYFSNW
+402 SVPYYFECYDYFSSW
-417 NKIYAYSILTSLA
+417 DRSYAYSILTSLA

-446 MEEIGKIEDA
+446 MEEIGKLEDA
-456 KIIYQYLLDIRPND
+456 KIIYQYLLDIRPSD

-485 ENAMAIDL
+485 ENAMAVDL
-493 YSKILKKQ
+493 YTKMLKKE

-513 IANEAAEIYFKNINN
+513 IANEAAEIYFKNKNKTYL
-528 EVSFPKF
+528 SRF
-535 PVSTLRGLF
+535 PVSRLRGLF
-544 PEYIWKD
+544 PEYIWKE

-611 SDKGEW
+611 SEKGDW

-625 IENKENPTYLKYTVF
+625 IENNENPTYLKYTVF

-647 QIKKLMVINLGEIK
+647 QIKKLRVINLSK
-661 QKMTLDKL
+661 LNQKITLDKL

>member
-1 MNKVVFFVFYLIP
+1 MKRILFFLYYLIP

-21 QITIDAFVLDYETG
+21 QITIDASVLDYETK
-35 QPIEYSEVGFDKK
+35 QPIEYSEVGFYHKD
-48 SIVTLTDNE
+48 IITLTDNE

-68 VEDNDLFM
+68 VDDQDLF
-76 IKANGY
+76 IVRANGY
-82 KSLNINAGQVYKFL
+82 QSLNITASQVYKFL
-96 RNTNKFYLKPESPA
+96 RNTNKFYLKPQQPKDS
-110 KKWSAEFYT
+110 WNAEFYDD
-119 NDDSEFL
+119 DDSEFL

-139 ATIQIK
+139 ATIRVK
-145 DKLIESKSD
+145 NKLIESKSD
-154 FDGYFSIKA
+154 FEGYFTIKA
-163 KRNDILIVNYLGMD
+163 KPNDILVVNYLGMD
-177 EKQILVDDMEDVY
+177 EKQIIVYDMNDVY
-190 VLLKTSAEI
+190 VLLKTNAEI

-205 NSSKVIDKDVET
+205 NSSKAIDKEVDT
-217 GYGKK
+217 GFGKK
-222 NKDAMGFSASTIT
+222 NKDAVGFSTSTIT
-235 AKDISPAAISL
+235 AKDISPAAITL

-251 GKFNGVQVGSN
+251 GKFAGVQVGSN

-348 INSALVKGNDYIE
+348 INSALIKGNDYSE
-361 VLPIFTN
+361 VLPIYTN
-368 DSISSYYIKELKSA
+368 DSIDSYYIKELKSA
-382 KTFTD
+382 KTFIE
-387 AKRIY
+387 AKTIY

-402 SVPYYFECYEYFSNW
+402 SVPYYFECYDYFSSW
-417 NKIYAYSILTSLA
+417 DRSYAYSILTSLA

-446 MEEIGKIEDA
+446 MEEIGKLEDA
-456 KIIYQYLLDIRPND
+456 KIVYQYLLDIRPSD

-485 ENAMAIDL
+485 ENAMAVDL
-493 YSKILKKQ
+493 YTKMLKKE

-513 IANEAAEIYFKNINN
+513 IANEAAEIYFKNKNKTYL
-528 EVSFPKF
+528 SRF
-535 PVSTLRGLF
+535 PVSRLRGLF
-544 PEYIWKD
+544 PEYIWKE

-611 SDKGEW
+611 SEKGDW

-625 IENKENPTYLKYTVF
+625 IENNENPTYLKYTVF

-647 QIKKLMVINLGEIK
+647 QIKKLRVINLSK
-661 QKMTLDKL
+661 LNQKITLDKL

>member
-1 MNKVVFFVFYLIP
+1 M
-14 GLILAQY
+14 
-21 QITIDAFVLDYETG
+21 
-35 QPIEYSEVGFDKK
+35 
-48 SIVTLTDNE
+48 
-57 GKFQLLYNDEL
+57 
-68 VEDNDLFM
+68 
-76 IKANGY
+76 
-82 KSLNINAGQVYKFL
+82 
-96 RNTNKFYLKPESPA
+96 
-110 KKWSAEFYT
+110 
-119 NDDSEFL
+119 
-126 YGKVFSVSGPIQG
+126 
-139 ATIQIK
+139 
-145 DKLIESKSD
+145 
-154 FDGYFSIKA
+154 
-163 KRNDILIVNYLGMD
+163 
-177 EKQILVDDMEDVY
+177 
-190 VLLKTSAEI
+190 
-199 LDEVVL
+199 
-205 NSSKVIDKDVET
+205 
-217 GYGKK
+217 
-222 NKDAMGFSASTIT
+222 
-235 AKDISPAAISL
+235 
-246 VDVIK
+246 DVIK
-251 GKFNGVQVGSN
+251 GKFAGVQVGSN

-293 DGMIYTETPDFLDPQ
+293 DGMIYTDTPDFLDPQ

-348 INSALVKGNDYIE
+348 INSALIKGNDYSE
-361 VLPIFTN
+361 VLPIYTN
-368 DSISSYYIKELKSA
+368 DSIDSYYIKELKAA
-382 KTFTD
+382 KTFIE
-387 AKRIY
+387 AKTIY

-402 SVPYYFECYEYFSNW
+402 SVPYYFECYDYFSSW
-417 NKIYAYSILTSLA
+417 DRSYAYSILTSLA

-446 MEEIGKIEDA
+446 MEEIGKLEDA
-456 KIIYQYLLDIRPND
+456 KIIYQYLLDISPSD

-485 ENAMAIDL
+485 ENAMAVDL
-493 YSKILKKQ
+493 YTKMLKKE

-513 IANEAAEIYFKNINN
+513 IANEAAEIYFKNKNKTYL
-528 EVSFPKF
+528 SRF
-535 PVSTLRGLF
+535 PVSRLRGLF
-544 PEYIWKD
+544 PEYIWKE

-590 KANMIDEIQ
+590 KANKIDEIQ
-599 YGYNTEE
+599 YVYNTEE

-611 SDKGEW
+611 SEKGDW

-625 IENKENPTYLKYTVF
+625 IENNENPTYLKYTVF

-647 QIKKLMVINLGEIK
+647 QIKKLRVINLSK
-661 QKMTLDKL
+661 LNQKITLDKL

>member
-1 MNKVVFFVFYLIP
+1 MKRILFFLYYLIP

-21 QITIDAFVLDYETG
+21 QITIDASVLDYETK
-35 QPIEYSEVGFDKK
+35 QPIEYSEVGFYHKD
-48 SIVTLTDNE
+48 IITLTDNE

-68 VEDNDLFM
+68 VDDQDLFVVR
-76 IKANGY
+76 ANGY
-82 KSLNINAGQVYKFL
+82 QSLNITASQVYKFL
-96 RNTNKFYLKPESPA
+96 RNTNKFYLKPQQPKYS
-110 KKWSAEFYT
+110 WNAEFYDD
-119 NDDSEFL
+119 DDSEFL

-139 ATIQIK
+139 ATIRVK
-145 DKLIESKSD
+145 NKLIESKSD
-154 FDGYFSIKA
+154 FEGYFTIKA
-163 KRNDILIVNYLGMD
+163 KPNDILVVNYLGMD
-177 EKQILVDDMEDVY
+177 EKQILVDDMNDVY
-190 VLLKTSAEI
+190 VLLKTNAEI

-205 NSSKVIDKDVET
+205 NSSKAIDKEVDT
-217 GYGKK
+217 GFGKK
-222 NKDAMGFSASTIT
+222 NKDAVGFSTSTIT
-235 AKDISPAAISL
+235 AKDISPAAITL

-251 GKFNGVQVGSN
+251 GKFAGVQVGSN

-348 INSALVKGNDYIE
+348 INSALIKGNDYSE
-361 VLPIFTN
+361 VLPIYTN
-368 DSISSYYIKELKSA
+368 DSIDSYYINELKAA
-382 KTFTD
+382 KTFIE
-387 AKRIY
+387 AKTIY

-402 SVPYYFECYEYFSNW
+402 SVPYYFECYDYFSSW
-417 NKIYAYSILTSLA
+417 DRSYAYSILTSLA

-446 MEEIGKIEDA
+446 MEEIGKLEDA
-456 KIIYQYLLDIRPND
+456 KIIYQYLLDIRPSD

-485 ENAMAIDL
+485 ENAMAVDL
-493 YSKILKKQ
+493 YTKMLKKE

-513 IANEAAEIYFKNINN
+513 IANEAAEIYFKNKNKTYL
-528 EVSFPKF
+528 SRF
-535 PVSTLRGLF
+535 PVSRLRGLF
-544 PEYIWKD
+544 PEYIWKE

-580 FNWSHTVIDS
+580 FNWSHTVIDC

-611 SDKGEW
+611 SEKGDW

-625 IENKENPTYLKYTVF
+625 IENNENPTYLKYTVF

-647 QIKKLMVINLGEIK
+647 QIKKLRVINLSK
-661 QKMTLDKL
+661 LNQKITLDKL

>member
-1 MNKVVFFVFYLIP
+1 MKRILFFLYYLIP

-21 QITIDAFVLDYETG
+21 QITIDASVLDYETK
-35 QPIEYSEVGFDKK
+35 QPIEYSEVGFYHKD
-48 SIVTLTDNE
+48 IITLTDNE

-68 VEDNDLFM
+68 VDDQDLF
-76 IKANGY
+76 IVRANGY
-82 KSLNINAGQVYKFL
+82 QSLNITASQVYKFL
-96 RNTNKFYLKPESPA
+96 RNTNKFYLKPQQPKYS
-110 KKWSAEFYT
+110 WNAEFYDD
-119 NDDSEFL
+119 DDSEFL

-139 ATIQIK
+139 ATIRVK
-145 DKLIESKSD
+145 KKLIESKSD
-154 FDGYFSIKA
+154 FEGYFTIKA
-163 KRNDILIVNYLGMD
+163 KPNDILVVNYLGMD
-177 EKQILVDDMEDVY
+177 EKQILVDDMNDVY
-190 VLLKTSAEI
+190 VLLKTNAEI

-205 NSSKVIDKDVET
+205 NSSKAIDKEVDT
-217 GYGKK
+217 GFGKK
-222 NKDAMGFSASTIT
+222 NKDAVGFSTSTIT
-235 AKDISPAAISL
+235 AKDISPAAITL

-251 GKFNGVQVGSN
+251 GKFAGVQVGSN

-348 INSALVKGNDYIE
+348 INSALIKGNDYSE
-361 VLPIFTN
+361 VLPIYTN
-368 DSISSYYIKELKSA
+368 DSIDSYYIKELKSA
-382 KTFTD
+382 KTFIE
-387 AKRIY
+387 AKTIY

-402 SVPYYFECYEYFSNW
+402 SVPYYFECYDYFSSW
-417 NKIYAYSILTSLA
+417 DRSYAYSILTSLA

-446 MEEIGKIEDA
+446 MEEIGKLEDA
-456 KIIYQYLLDIRPND
+456 KIIYQYLLDIRPSD

-485 ENAMAIDL
+485 ENAMAVDL
-493 YSKILKKQ
+493 YTKMLKKE

-513 IANEAAEIYFKNINN
+513 IANEAAEIYFKNKNKTYL
-528 EVSFPKF
+528 SRF
-535 PVSTLRGLF
+535 PVSRLRGLF
-544 PEYIWKD
+544 PEYIWKE

-611 SDKGEW
+611 SEKGDW

-625 IENKENPTYLKYTVF
+625 IENNENPTYLKYTVF

-647 QIKKLMVINLGEIK
+647 QIKKLRVINLSK
-661 QKMTLDKL
+661 LNQKITLDKL

>member
-1 MNKVVFFVFYLIP
+1 MP

-21 QITIDAFVLDYETG
+21 QITIDASVLDYETK
-35 QPIEYSEVGFDKK
+35 QPIEYSEVGFYHKDV
-48 SIVTLTDNE
+48 ITLTDNQ

-68 VEDNDLFM
+68 IDDQDLF
-76 IKANGY
+76 IVRANGY
-82 KSLNINAGQVYKFL
+82 QSLNINASQVYKFL
-96 RNTNKFYLKPESPA
+96 RNTNKFYLKPQQP
-110 KKWSAEFYT
+110 KDNWNTEFYDD
-119 NDDSEFL
+119 DDSEFL

-139 ATIQIK
+139 ATIRVK
-145 DKLIESKSD
+145 NKLIESKSD
-154 FDGYFSIKA
+154 FEGYFTIKA
-163 KRNDILIVNYLGMD
+163 KPNDILVVNYLGMD
-177 EKQILVDDMEDVY
+177 EKQILVDDMNDVY
-190 VLLKTSAEI
+190 VLLKTNAEI

-205 NSSKVIDKDVET
+205 NSSKAIDKEVDT
-217 GYGKK
+217 GFGKK
-222 NKDAMGFSASTIT
+222 NKDAVGFSTSTIT
-235 AKDISPAAISL
+235 AKDISPAAITL

-251 GKFNGVQVGSN
+251 GKFAGVQVGSN

-348 INSALVKGNDYIE
+348 INSALIKGNDYSE
-361 VLPIFTN
+361 VLPIYTN
-368 DSISSYYIKELKSA
+368 DSIDSYYIKELKSA
-382 KTFTD
+382 KTFIE
-387 AKRIY
+387 AKTIY

-402 SVPYYFECYEYFSNW
+402 SVPYYFECYDYFSSW
-417 NKIYAYSILTSLA
+417 DRSYAYSILTSLA
-430 SLAKDNPK
+430 SLGKDNTK

-446 MEEIGKIEDA
+446 MEEIGKLEDA
-456 KIIYQYLLDIRPND
+456 KIIYQYLLDIRPSD

-485 ENAMAIDL
+485 ENAMAVDL
-493 YSKILKKQ
+493 YTKMLKKE

-513 IANEAAEIYFKNINN
+513 IANEAAEIYFKNKNKTYL
-528 EVSFPKF
+528 SRF
-535 PVSTLRGLF
+535 PVSRLRGLF
-544 PEYIWKD
+544 PEYIWKE

-611 SDKGEW
+611 SEKGDW

-625 IENKENPTYLKYTVF
+625 IENNENPTYLKYTVF

-647 QIKKLMVINLGEIK
+647 QIKKLRVINLSK
-661 QKMTLDKL
+661 LNQKITLDKL

>member
-1 MNKVVFFVFYLIP
+1 MKRILFFLYYLIP

-21 QITIDAFVLDYETG
+21 QITIDASVLDYETK
-35 QPIEYSEVGFDKK
+35 QPIEYSEVGFYHKD
-48 SIVTLTDNE
+48 IITLTDNE

-68 VEDNDLFM
+68 VDDQDLF
-76 IKANGY
+76 IVRANGY
-82 KSLNINAGQVYKFL
+82 QSLNITASQVYKFL
-96 RNTNKFYLKPESPA
+96 RNTNKFYLKPQQT
-110 KKWSAEFYT
+110 KYTWNAEFYDD
-119 NDDSEFL
+119 DDSEFL

-139 ATIQIK
+139 ATIRVK
-145 DKLIESKSD
+145 NKLIESKSD
-154 FDGYFSIKA
+154 FEGYFTIKA
-163 KRNDILIVNYLGMD
+163 KPNDILVVNYLGMD
-177 EKQILVDDMEDVY
+177 EKQILVDDMNDVY
-190 VLLKTSAEI
+190 VLLKTNAEI

-205 NSSKVIDKDVET
+205 NSSKAIDKEVDT
-217 GYGKK
+217 GFGKK
-222 NKDAMGFSASTIT
+222 NKDAVGFSTSTIT
-235 AKDISPAAISL
+235 AKDISPAAITL

-251 GKFNGVQVGSN
+251 GKFAGVQVGSN

-348 INSALVKGNDYIE
+348 INSALIKGNDYSE
-361 VLPIFTN
+361 VLPIYTN
-368 DSISSYYIKELKSA
+368 DSIDSYYIKELKSA
-382 KTFTD
+382 KTFIE
-387 AKRIY
+387 AKTIY

-402 SVPYYFECYEYFSNW
+402 SVPYYFECYDYFSSW
-417 NKIYAYSILTSLA
+417 DRSYAYSILTGLA

-446 MEEIGKIEDA
+446 MEEIGKLEDA
-456 KIIYQYLLDIRPND
+456 KIIYQYLLDIRPSD

-485 ENAMAIDL
+485 ENAMAVDL
-493 YSKILKKQ
+493 YTKMLKKE

-513 IANEAAEIYFKNINN
+513 IANEAAEIYFKNKNKTYL
-528 EVSFPKF
+528 SRF
-535 PVSTLRGLF
+535 PVSRLRGLF
-544 PEYIWKD
+544 PEYIWKE

-611 SDKGEW
+611 SEKGDW

-625 IENKENPTYLKYTVF
+625 IENNENPTYLKYTVF

-647 QIKKLMVINLGEIK
+647 QIKKLRVINLSK
-661 QKMTLDKL
+661 LNQKITLDKL

>member
-1 MNKVVFFVFYLIP
+1 MKRILFFLYYLIP

-21 QITIDAFVLDYETG
+21 QITIDASVLDYETK
-35 QPIEYSEVGFDKK
+35 QPIEYSEVGFYHKD
-48 SIVTLTDNE
+48 IITLTDNE

-68 VEDNDLFM
+68 VDDQDLF
-76 IKANGY
+76 IVRANGY
-82 KSLNINAGQVYKFL
+82 QSLNITASQVYKFL
-96 RNTNKFYLKPESPA
+96 RNTNKFYLKPQEP
-110 KKWSAEFYT
+110 KYTWNAEFYDD
-119 NDDSEFL
+119 DDSEFL

-139 ATIQIK
+139 ATIRVK
-145 DKLIESKSD
+145 NKLIESKSD
-154 FDGYFSIKA
+154 FEGYFTIKA
-163 KRNDILIVNYLGMD
+163 KPNDILVVNYLGMD
-177 EKQILVDDMEDVY
+177 EKQILVDDMNDVY
-190 VLLKTSAEI
+190 VLLKTNAEI

-205 NSSKVIDKDVET
+205 NSSKAIDKEVDT
-217 GYGKK
+217 GFGKK
-222 NKDAMGFSASTIT
+222 NKDAVGFSTSTIT
-235 AKDISPAAISL
+235 AKDISPAAITL

-251 GKFNGVQVGSN
+251 GKFAGVQVGSN

-348 INSALVKGNDYIE
+348 INSALIKGNDYSE
-361 VLPIFTN
+361 VLPIYTN
-368 DSISSYYIKELKSA
+368 DSIDSYYIKELKAA
-382 KTFTD
+382 KTFIE
-387 AKRIY
+387 AKTIY
-392 EQQKK
+392 EKQKK

-402 SVPYYFECYEYFSNW
+402 SVPYYFECYDYFSSW
-417 NKIYAYSILTSLA
+417 DRSYAYSILTSLA

-446 MEEIGKIEDA
+446 MEEIGKLEDA
-456 KIIYQYLLDIRPND
+456 KIIYQYLLDIRPSD

-485 ENAMAIDL
+485 ENAMAVDL
-493 YSKILKKQ
+493 YTKMLKKE

-513 IANEAAEIYFKNINN
+513 IANEAAEIYFKNKNKTYL
-528 EVSFPKF
+528 SRF
-535 PVSTLRGLF
+535 PVSRLRGLF
-544 PEYIWKD
+544 PEYIWKE

-611 SDKGEW
+611 SEKGDW

-625 IENKENPTYLKYTVF
+625 IENNENPTYLKYTVF

-647 QIKKLMVINLGEIK
+647 QIKKLRVINLSK
-661 QKMTLDKL
+661 LNQKITLDKL

>member
-1 MNKVVFFVFYLIP
+1 MKRILFFLYYLIP

-21 QITIDAFVLDYETG
+21 QITIDASVLDYETK
-35 QPIEYSEVGFDKK
+35 QPIEYSEVGFYHKD
-48 SIVTLTDNE
+48 IITLTDNE

-68 VEDNDLFM
+68 VDDQDLF
-76 IKANGY
+76 IVRANGY
-82 KSLNINAGQVYKFL
+82 QSLNITASQVYKFL
-96 RNTNKFYLKPESPA
+96 RNTNKFYLKPQQP
-110 KKWSAEFYT
+110 KYTWNAEFYDD
-119 NDDSEFL
+119 DDSEFL

-139 ATIQIK
+139 ATIRVK
-145 DKLIESKSD
+145 NKLIESKSD
-154 FDGYFSIKA
+154 FEGYFTIKA
-163 KRNDILIVNYLGMD
+163 KPNDILVVNYLGMD
-177 EKQILVDDMEDVY
+177 EKQILVDDMNDVY
-190 VLLKTSAEI
+190 VLLKTNAEI

-205 NSSKVIDKDVET
+205 NSSKAIDKEVDT
-217 GYGKK
+217 GFGKK
-222 NKDAMGFSASTIT
+222 NKDAVGFSTSTIT
-235 AKDISPAAISL
+235 AKDISPAAITL

-251 GKFNGVQVGSN
+251 GKFAGVQVGSN

-348 INSALVKGNDYIE
+348 INSALIKGNDYSE
-361 VLPIFTN
+361 VLPIYTN
-368 DSISSYYIKELKSA
+368 DSIDSYYIKELKSA
-382 KTFTD
+382 KTFIE
-387 AKRIY
+387 AKTIY

-402 SVPYYFECYEYFSNW
+402 SVPYYFECYDYFSSW
-417 NKIYAYSILTSLA
+417 DRSYAYSILTSLA

-446 MEEIGKIEDA
+446 MEEIGKLEDA
-456 KIIYQYLLDIRPND
+456 KIIYQYLLDIRPSD

-485 ENAMAIDL
+485 ENAMAVDL
-493 YSKILKKQ
+493 YTKMLKKE

-513 IANEAAEIYFKNINN
+513 IANEAAEIYFKNKNKTYL
-528 EVSFPKF
+528 SRF
-535 PVSTLRGLF
+535 PVSRLRGLF
-544 PEYIWKD
+544 PEYIWKE

-611 SDKGEW
+611 SEKGDW

-625 IENKENPTYLKYTVF
+625 IENNENPTYLKYTVF

-647 QIKKLMVINLGEIK
+647 QIKKLRVINLSK
-661 QKMTLDKL
+661 LNQKITLDKL